1 VKGVEEY
8 VGIVWMSIYKVVYHA
23 FLWYAYTEME
33 MKNMARTL
41 YTITLTNEERERLQK
56 IIKDGTESERTVLRA
71 KIILMSDV
79 SQVPKYTVSELAKV
93 LGTTNTT
100 VQTTRTDYG
109 KGGLE
114 AAVFRKQRVL
124 ENGGYKFNNE
134 IMEKI
139 LALVDSPP
147 ANGYKRWS
155 VRRLCKACM
164 EQGIVDYIA
173 PSSMDE
179 ILRKAGRSLTK

>member
-1 VKGVEEY
+1 
-8 VGIVWMSIYKVVYHA
+8 
-23 FLWYAYTEME
+23 
-33 MKNMARTL
+33 MAKTL

-56 IIKDGTESERTVLRA
+56 MVKDGTESARTILRA
-71 KIILMSDV
+71 KIILMSDM
-79 SQVPKYTVSELAKV
+79 SQVPKYTVAELAKV

-114 AAVFRKQRVL
+114 AAVFRKRRVL
-124 ENGGYKFNNE
+124 EKGGYKFNNE
-134 IMEKI
+134 IIDKI
-139 LALVDSPP
+139 LELVDSTPTD
-147 ANGYKRWS
+147 GYKRWS

-179 ILRKAGRSLTK
+179 ILRKAGRRLTDEK